1 MKPPLCIH
9 HLLIR
14 KTGIAVKM
22 IDKDALIGLIR
33 VCNILNCLRKSTI
46 AVQNFRNCHFY
57 FENSYM
63 SS

>member
-1 MKPPLCIH
+1 
-9 HLLIR
+9 
-14 KTGIAVKM
+14 M

-33 VCNILNCLRKSTI
+33 VCNILNGLRKSTV
-46 AVQNFRNCHFY
+46 AVQDFCDCHFY

>member
-1 MKPPLCIH
+1 
-9 HLLIR
+9 
-14 KTGIAVKM
+14 M

-33 VCNILNCLRKSTI
+33 VCNILNCLRKS
-46 AVQNFRNCHFY
+46 AVALQNFRNCHFY

>member
-1 MKPPLCIH
+1 
-9 HLLIR
+9 
-14 KTGIAVKM
+14 M